1 MALAWDSKVTSVS
14 VFGFS
19 MISSRLAVDLDLHIR
34 DSAGNTV
41 ASSASWDNSYEIAE
55 FAAKRGETYDIR
67 IRRWSGTDDVWFGL
81 AWTVTGLDL
90 FLERIELAGLTV
102 LGRR

>member
-1 MALAWDSKVTSVS
+1 
-14 VFGFS
+14 
-19 MISSRLAVDLDLHIR
+19 
-34 DSAGNTV
+34 V

-55 FAAKRGETYDIR
+55 FAAKSGQIYDIR

-81 AWTVTGLDL
+81 AWTVTGIEL
-90 FLERIELAGLTV
+90 FRERIELAASSV